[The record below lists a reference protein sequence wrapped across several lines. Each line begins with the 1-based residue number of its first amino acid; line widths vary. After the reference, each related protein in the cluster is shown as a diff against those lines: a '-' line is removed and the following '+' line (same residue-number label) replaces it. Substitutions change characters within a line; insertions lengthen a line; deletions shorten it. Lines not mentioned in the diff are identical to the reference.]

1 MHRNAGRPGHAHRRP
16 PPAPGHAHRLQA
28 RSHRPRHL
36 AGRPR
41 SSYTMPLTRRM
52 WQLWPASFAGCAFRR
67 APTAPVSGLGPW
79 QRVQR
84 TGTSARS
91 FATMPDSQGPVPI
104 PWRPVRSEAGAAQPA
119 PRVRVVACG
128 EGRATLVVI
137 REGVR
142 VTLRHASFVGT
153 RVTLRALLSE
163 VSSPQCAPAASLT
176 RVARLLQSRA
186 CVSRTPSRDRR
197 VNRPSAPARRSA
209 LCPAWAGRT
218 ERRCDTAGR
227 PRTAP

>member
-1 MHRNAGRPGHAHRRP
+1 MQAVPGTRIAVHR
-16 PPAPGHAHRLQA
+16 HAHRLQA

-104 PWRPVRSEAGAAQPA
+104 PWRPVRSEAGQRSP
-119 PRVRVVACG
+119 PRAC
-128 EGRATLVVI
+128 
-137 REGVR
+137 
-142 VTLRHASFVGT
+142 
-153 RVTLRALLSE
+153 
-163 VSSPQCAPAASLT
+163 ASLLAVKGVP
-176 RVARLLQSRA
+176 RSSSSEKA
-186 CVSRTPSRDRR
+186 C
-197 VNRPSAPARRSA
+197 A
-209 LCPAWAGRT
+209 
-218 ERRCDTAGR
+218 
-227 PRTAP
+227 